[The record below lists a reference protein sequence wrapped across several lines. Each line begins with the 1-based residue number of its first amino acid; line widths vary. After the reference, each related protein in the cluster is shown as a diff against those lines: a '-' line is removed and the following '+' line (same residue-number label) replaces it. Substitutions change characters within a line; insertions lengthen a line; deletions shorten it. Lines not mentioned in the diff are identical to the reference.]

1 MKKNMKFVA
10 HNSIEVFFDDLCYE
24 TDDIELGGYWVGI
37 CTECFK
43 KYHGAFG
50 RRISSNPSEDI
61 CSVKGCDNEADYYVD
76 FLKDEVDF
84 E

>member
-1 MKKNMKFVA
+1 MKKDMKFVA
-10 HNSIEVFFDDLCYE
+10 HNGVSIVFDDWCDE
-24 TDDIELGGYWVGI
+24 TEEYGTYWVGI

-61 CSVKGCDNEADYYVD
+61 CSVKGCENEADYYID
-76 FLKDEVDF
+76 FLKDKVAF